1 MTDLSQGRV
10 DAIRIAIESIHPG
23 KNPRKD
29 FDSVPDLAVSM
40 FGFGQLYPI
49 KVRYDSDGNNVI
61 LCDGERRWRA
71 AKYVNDHYDEWMKD
85 NPEKYN
91 RFDTLLCVP
100 EPRGVTPEERLL
112 QQIEVN
118 DTVQP
123 LKAIERA
130 GAYKTLVEAGWTL
143 LAIGK
148 RVGKSAQHVAD
159 YISMLEAPKEL
170 QEAVERGESS
180 ATAVQRAVKASPEKR
195 QEAVDKAQRHEKI
208 KVKDTAEYVP
218 LTPKQFTSTI
228 KKADGILQ
236 AATGKEE
243 KARWEGVIRG
253 LRYGAGYQP
262 IDF

>member
-1 MTDLSQGRV
+1 M
-10 DAIRIAIESIHPG
+10 DAIRIPIEKIKPG
-23 KNPRKD
+23 NNPRKD
-29 FDSVPDLAVSM
+29 FESVPDLAVSM

-49 KVRYDSDGNNVI
+49 KVRYDADGNNVI

-71 AKYVNDHYDEWMKD
+71 AQYVNAHYEEWMKG

-118 DTVQP
+118 DSVQP

-143 LAIGK
+143 QAIAK
-148 RVGKSAQHVAD
+148 RVGKSPQHVAD
-159 YISMLEAPKEL
+159 YISMLQAPKEL

-195 QEAVDKAQRHEKI
+195 QEAVEKAKKHEKI
-208 KVKDTAEYVP
+208 KVKDTADYVP

-228 KKADGILQ
+228 KKADGIRQ
-236 AATGKEE
+236 AAKLKEE
-243 KARWEGVIRG
+243 QARWEGVVKG
-253 LRYGAGYQP
+253 LRIGAGYDT